1 MPIIL
6 MVMYLWFK

>member
-6 MVMYLWFK
+6 MVMYLWCK